1 MKYLPRV
8 LKYMRPYWP
17 QALFSVLATVILSL
31 AALLGPWPLK
41 ILFDSVLS
49 SMPLPGVLQPLLGP
63 FEGDPWVLALVVVSA
78 GFALTL
84 FGNGLKVVNSYV
96 ETRLTQGMVLN
107 FRSDLFQHAQRL
119 SLAYHQRMRAGTLIY
134 AINFQANSA
143 AGLVTAVLP
152 LAQSAL
158 TLVGMFL
165 ITYALSPRLA
175 LLSLTVVP
183 FLYLAVGHYVKRI
196 QPRLREVRNMEGE
209 SLSIIHEA
217 ISMLRV
223 ILAFGREDHEH
234 DRFRAQ
240 GQEAVDARVGV
251 TVRQTA
257 FSLAVNTA
265 TAAGTA
271 LVLAFGVEEIL
282 QGRLSAGGLL
292 VVLSYVASIYKP
304 LETITNTVGSLQ
316 ERFIALEMAFE
327 LLDRVPRIRNHPDP
341 VRIDRARGE
350 IVYENV
356 SFAHDGRPHTLQQVS
371 FRASP
376 GELIGIVGPT
386 GAGKSTLVSLLPRF
400 HDANQG
406 RVLLDGLDIKRIHMK
421 DLRAQISI
429 VLQESLLFSGTIAEN
444 IRYGG
449 LGATM
454 EEVEAAARAANAHDF
469 ITALP
474 DGYDSRLGEKGVGLS
489 GGERQRIAVARA
501 FLKDAPILILDEPTS
516 SIDSRTE
523 GVILDALERLVHGR
537 TTIMIAHRLS
547 TIAHADQILVMDEGR
562 IVEQGTP
569 DDLLAID
576 GLYARLWEAQT
587 GGRSPKYENE
597 GAYGVIGAGPM
608 VEAVGVGR
616 AARRGES

>member
-8 LKYMRPYWP
+8 LRYMRPYWR

-49 SMPLPGVLQPLLGP
+49 SMPLPAVLQPLLGP

-78 GFALTL
+78 GFGLTL
-84 FGNGLKVVNSYV
+84 FGNGLQVVNSYV

-165 ITYALSPRLA
+165 ITHALSPRLA

-271 LVLAFGVEEIL
+271 LVLGFGVDEIL
-282 QGRLSAGGLL
+282 QGRLSAGELL

-341 VRIDRARGE
+341 VRIGRARGE
-350 IVYENV
+350 IVFEDV
-356 SFAHDGRPHTLQQVS
+356 SFAHDGRPHTLQQVA

-376 GELIGIVGPT
+376 GELVGIVGPT

-406 RVLLDGLDIKRIHMK
+406 RVLLDGLDIKRIHLK

-444 IRYGG
+444 IRYGA

-454 EEVEAAARAANAHDF
+454 EQVEAAARAANAHDF

-523 GVILDALERLVHGR
+523 GVILDALERLVRGR

-547 TIAHADQILVMDEGR
+547 TVAHADQILVMDEGR

-569 DDLLAID
+569 DALLARN

-587 GGRSPKYENE
+587 GGRSPKYQDE
-597 GAYGVIGAGPM
+597 GAYGVIGAGGM
-608 VEAVGVGR
+608 VEAVAVGR
-616 AARRGES
+616 AARREES